1 MLKKVFVFTFILF
14 FFMSITVSAEIIYL
28 KDGTKIIGKILNM
41 NDKEVTIETDIGIL
55 KITRDKISSIQ
66 YEDES
71 EKTNKKNQEESDL
84 LYELRINKLRN
95 RKGFDLIGITSVWGL
110 TIVGDLA
117 VGGEFLVGSAIP
129 IVGPFINVI
138 QIKEGNYLNETR
150 DITLSLLSGV
160 IQSAL
165 FVDYLFTMGKQNKLR
180 KSFSYNIIPTRKGI
194 YIEFNINFWNPVE
207 KNYLEIAEI
216 SIRLN
221 KKTREYGVAYLRE
234 KAMELGAD
242 AIILLGERSRGAV
255 ALPAGNMFLAVPIKD
270 LCAIAIKYK

>member
-194 YIEFNINFWNPVE
+194 YIEFNINF
-207 KNYLEIAEI
+207 
-216 SIRLN
+216 
-221 KKTREYGVAYLRE
+221 
-234 KAMELGAD
+234 
-242 AIILLGERSRGAV
+242 
-255 ALPAGNMFLAVPIKD
+255 
-270 LCAIAIKYK
+270 